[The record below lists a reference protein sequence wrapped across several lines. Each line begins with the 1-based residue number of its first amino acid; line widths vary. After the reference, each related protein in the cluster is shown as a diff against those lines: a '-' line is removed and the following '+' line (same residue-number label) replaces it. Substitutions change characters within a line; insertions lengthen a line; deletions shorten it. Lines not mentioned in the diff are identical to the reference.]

1 MALRPIKQS
10 TLFLAFLFIGE
21 TALSSD
27 LTIPNTF
34 SSGATTSASQMN
46 ANFTAVESAVDDNH
60 SRISALEAVVNPVFQ
75 GFSSTSVDGSAGTRS
90 MKSACN
96 SSFSGSKICT
106 TKEFLNSTY
115 NASAANLSGS
125 AWVLPELQGY
135 ATGNAFAMEK
145 WSGIAKE
152 GTSNPEREFTCQGW
166 ASSTSTYRGMSVAST
181 GSVGRTTC
189 NNSQP
194 VACCK

>member
-1 MALRPIKQS
+1 MALGKKQS
-10 TLFLAFLFIGE
+10 NLLLAILLYCG

-60 SRISALEAVVNPVFQ
+60 SRISVLEAMVNPVFQ

-106 TKEFLNSTY
+106 TKEYLNSVY

-135 ATGNAFAMEK
+135 ATGNAFAIEK

-152 GTSNPEREFTCQGW
+152 GASQPEREFTCQGW
-166 ASSTSTYRGMSVAST
+166 GSSNSSYRGISVSSTGHFL
-181 GSVGRTTC
+181 RTTC

>member
-1 MALRPIKQS
+1 MVLGKKQS
-10 TLFLAFLFIGE
+10 TLLFAISLCCGAALA
-21 TALSSD
+21 SD

-60 SRISALEAVVNPVFQ
+60 SRILVLEAMVNPVFQ
-75 GFSSTSVDGSAGTRS
+75 GFSSTSFDGSAGTRS

-115 NASAANLSGS
+115 NASASNLSGS
-125 AWVLPELQGY
+125 AWLLPELQAYGTNNSTVIDTW
-135 ATGNAFAMEK
+135 TGI
-145 WSGIAKE
+145 SDT
-152 GTSNPEREFTCQGW
+152 TSYPEREMTCQGW
-166 ASSTSTYRGMSVAST
+166 VSSNSSYRGMTVTSI
-181 GSVGRTTC
+181 GSFGRTTC
-189 NNSQP
+189 DTSLP

>member
-1 MALRPIKQS
+1 MALGKKQS
-10 TLFLAFLFIGE
+10 NLLLAILLYCG

-60 SRISALEAVVNPVFQ
+60 SRISVLEAMVNPVFQ

-115 NASAANLSGS
+115 NASASNLSGS
-125 AWVLPELQGY
+125 AWVFPELQGY
-135 ATGNAFAMEK
+135 GANNQAVIDI
-145 WSGIAKE
+145 WSGISDL
-152 GTSNPEREFTCQGW
+152 TSYPEREMTCQGW
-166 ASSTSTYRGMSVAST
+166 GSSNSSYRGISVSSTGHFL
-181 GSVGRTTC
+181 RTTC
-189 NNSQP
+189 NTSQP
-194 VACCK
+194 IACCK